1 MNFRRKRASGP
12 ALDLTPMID
21 VTFQLVLFFMV
32 TTVFAV
38 HPVIEVDLPV
48 AAIDV
53 AAAENDDLVVWVAA
67 DGRVAFGGTEVADAE
82 WSGHFA
88 AAAALDA
95 TVVLKADRDVPHG
108 RVVELMD
115 AAQAAGL
122 SRFAIAT
129 EAPPP
134 AP

>member
-1 MNFRRKRASGP
+1 MNFRRRRASGP

-38 HPVIEVDLPV
+38 HPVIEVELPV

-53 AAAENDDLVVWVAA
+53 AAAEDEDLVIWVAA
-67 DGRVAFGGTEVADAE
+67 DGRVAFGGTEVEDAE
-82 WSGHFA
+82 WGAHFA
-88 AAAALDA
+88 AAAAREA
-95 TVVLKADRDVPHG
+95 AVILKADREVPHG
-108 RVVELMD
+108 RVVQLMD
-115 AAQAAGL
+115 AAQLAGL

-129 EAPPP
+129 EAPSQDR
-134 AP
+134 